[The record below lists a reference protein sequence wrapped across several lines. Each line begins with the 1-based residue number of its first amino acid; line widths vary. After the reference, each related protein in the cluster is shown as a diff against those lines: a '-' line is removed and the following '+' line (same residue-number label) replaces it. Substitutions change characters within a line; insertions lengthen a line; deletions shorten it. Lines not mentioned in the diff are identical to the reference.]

1 MSTHNDRMIQQEA
14 DILYSL
20 SIVIDRLLM
29 DLDRRMISLQDSFQ
43 REKKLYFRSIQ
54 NGIKQVYN
62 NIEKLRPDIENSAKA
77 SNYRDLD
84 VWDSGANEICRLLL
98 LYFEKCDES
107 AENAN
112 ALMRTLRSMEGKGV
126 IDEEDIARFYM
137 KK

>member
-1 MSTHNDRMIQQEA
+1 MNKHNNEVIQEEA
-14 DILYSL
+14 NILYSL
-20 SIVIDRLLM
+20 SIVIDRLLI
-29 DLDRRMISLQDSFQ
+29 DLDRRMALNEDSFQ
-43 REKKLYFRSIQ
+43 REKKMYFRRMQ
-54 NGIKQVYN
+54 DGIKRAYD

-112 ALMRTLRSMEGKGV
+112 TLMRTLRSMEGKGV